1 MKKVTSLDGK
11 WNFYWKNKTFKDY
24 QQNKD
29 SLHAEFINVPGE
41 WGWLNYPEFGY
52 GLYTMKVIGIDPS
65 KKLGL
70 KISPICNAF
79 NLYINGKLLT
89 TGGLFGT
96 TQQNS
101 LADYNPTM
109 ISFLPDTDTLEIAF
123 EVSNFYYR

>member
-1 MKKVTSLDGK
+1 
-11 WNFYWKNKTFKDY
+11 
-24 QQNKD
+24 
-29 SLHAEFINVPGE
+29 
-41 WGWLNYPEFGY
+41 
-52 GLYTMKVIGIDPS
+52 
-65 KKLGL
+65 
-70 KISPICNAF
+70 
-79 NLYINGKLLT
+79 LYINGKLLT